1 MTRLGPLAAAFMVG
15 TSVTGAAQSPTDP
28 AVATALELL
37 RKDNAWTIEQQVS
50 LCEIPAP
57 PFKEAPRGAE
67 FARRMEALG
76 YRAAIDQVGNVIS
89 VKAGTGGGRRL
100 VLAAHLDTVF
110 PEGTDVRVT
119 RENGRL
125 KGAGIGDDC
134 RGLAVVLAVARAMAI
149 AKVAP
154 AGDVVFVANVG
165 EEGPGNLRGAK
176 HLFEQKSAGPI
187 DAFVSVDGIGLG
199 MVTRAVGSNRY
210 RVTYQGPGG
219 HSFGDFGMP
228 NPIHAM
234 GRAIA
239 AIANLEVP
247 ASPRTIFNVGVV
259 EGGTSVNS
267 IAALATMQ
275 VDLRSE
281 SAQALATLDVAVQ
294 RALRSAVTAEQG
306 RWPGSATP
314 LEVSIDVIGRRAAG
328 TQPDTLWL
336 ARAAQAAAQ
345 KLGFSAPAGVA
356 GSTDANVPIGLGIP
370 ALAID
375 GGGRGDG
382 AHSLGEWYEDGD
394 RGFLGPQWAL
404 LIVWA
409 ATTAR

>member
-1 MTRLGPLAAAFMVG
+1 MNQAIRRAAVLMALTAAPG
-15 TSVTGAAQSPTDP
+15 RAQSTPP
-28 AVATALELL
+28 VQAALDIL
-37 RKDNAWTIEQQVS
+37 RRDNAWTVEQQVS

-57 PFKEAPRGAE
+57 PFKEGPRAAE
-67 FARRMEALG
+67 YGRRMEALG
-76 YRAAIDQVGNVIS
+76 YRTTIDQVGNVIATR
-89 VKAGTGGGRRL
+89 AGTGGGRRL

-119 RENGRL
+119 RDGGRL

-134 RGLAVVLAVARAMAI
+134 RGLAVVLAVARAMAL
-149 AKVAP
+149 AKLATP
-154 AGDVVFVANVG
+154 GDLVFVANVG
-165 EEGPGNLRGAK
+165 EEGPGNLRGIR
-176 HLFEQKSAGPI
+176 HLFEQQSAGAI

-210 RVTYQGPGG
+210 RVTFQGPGG
-219 HSFGDFGMP
+219 HSFGDFGIP
-228 NPIHAM
+228 NPMHAM

-239 AIANLEVP
+239 AIADLPVP
-247 ASPRTIFNVGVV
+247 SSPRTIFNVGVV

-267 IAALATMQ
+267 IAAKATMQ

-281 SAQALATLDVAVQ
+281 STQALAALDDAVLL
-294 RALRSAVTAEQG
+294 AIRSAVTAEKA
-306 RWPGSATP
+306 RWPTSTAP
-314 LEVSIDVIGRRAAG
+314 LGVAIDVIGRRSAG

-336 ARAAQAAAQ
+336 ARAAQSAA
-345 KLGFSAPAGVA
+345 KTLGFPVPQGIAS
-356 GSTDANVPIGLGIP
+356 STDANVPIGLGIP

-394 RGFLGPQWAL
+394 RGYLGPQWAL
-404 LIVWA
+404 LIALA
-409 ATTAR
+409 ATAR